1 MAGLRAMIE
10 RFLEAGFSKFIVR
23 PLGPPADWR
32 AELDVLAAGV
42 GHLQT

>member
-1 MAGLRAMIE
+1 MPGLRTMME

-23 PLGPPADWR
+23 PLAAPPDWR